1 MKKIELKSRH
11 LLRNMFKCLSFTAM
25 AFVFQACYGMPPDEV
40 DSSLDFKSDK
50 VSVRVSDIDGIENG
64 YLENVLIVEN

>member
-25 AFVFQACYGMPPDEV
+25 AFVFQACYGMPPEEIDN
-40 DSSLDFKSDK
+40 SLDFKSDK
-50 VSVRVSDIDGIENG
+50 VSVRMPVIDGIENG
-64 YLENVLIVEN
+64 YLENVYTVEN